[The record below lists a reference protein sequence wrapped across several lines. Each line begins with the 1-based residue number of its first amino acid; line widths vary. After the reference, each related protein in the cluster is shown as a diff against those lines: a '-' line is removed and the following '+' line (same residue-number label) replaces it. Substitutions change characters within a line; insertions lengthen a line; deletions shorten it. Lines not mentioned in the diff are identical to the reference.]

1 MEANELVARLET
13 RLKVIARIGQQ
24 ARAKV
29 LSERETETT
38 VNPSMRM
45 QPGGYNN
52 TELITRLVSSSLG
65 ENLRVNLPKLQL
77 PVFDGNL
84 QQWQEFWDIYKVTIH
99 EQQTMPAVSKF
110 NYLNRAC

>member
-1 MEANELVARLET
+1 MKTEEKVKEEKEYQRVVEGSEGYIEILMEANELVAHLET

-38 VNPSMRM
+38 VNPSVRM

-52 TELITRLVSSSLG
+52 TELISSSLG

-84 QQWQEFWDIYKVTIH
+84 Q
-99 EQQTMPAVSKF
+99 
-110 NYLNRAC
+110 

>member
-13 RLKVIARIGQQ
+13 RLKVIAKIRQQ

-38 VNPSMRM
+38 VNPSVRM

-65 ENLRVNLPKLQL
+65 EKLRVSLPKLQL

-84 QQWQEFWDIYKVTIH
+84 QRWQEF
-99 EQQTMPAVSKF
+99 
-110 NYLNRAC
+110 